1 MQMKQLFFLFL
12 FLNAAVQSQN
22 YTEVDNKVKRY
33 PKFTSAQKLATK
45 IDKDFT
51 SDSDKIRATFIWLT
65 ENIRYDLKEFYNP
78 TTKSVA
84 FSYKNEAEKRAKLQ
98 QIKDDIVN
106 ETFTKRK
113 SVCEGYAQSFKKV
126 CDLLQIEAIIIKGY
140 ARNSSNEI
148 GLIPSVSNHAWN
160 AVKVNNEW
168 QLIDAT
174 WAAGYSIN
182 NKWEKNFTEY
192 YFYPNP
198 SELSRTHLPENDAW
212 QLVTKP
218 INKKMYANQPIIGQG
233 FFYKNLVL
241 ISPKN
246 GFISNKETVEFKIKN
261 LSKTDVV
268 GYQFK
273 GQRFGKKVILKFD
286 NSIGSFTIN
295 LEKKR
300 KTELYI
306 FINNEIALQYKIE

>member
-1 MQMKQLFFLFL
+1 MKQLFFLFI
-12 FLNAAVQSQN
+12 FLNLAVQSQN
-22 YTEVDNKVKRY
+22 YTDVDAKVKSY
-33 PKFTSAQKLATK
+33 PKFTSAQKLAAK
-45 IDKDFT
+45 IDENFT
-51 SDSDKIRATFIWLT
+51 SDNDKIRATFIWLT

-78 TTKSVA
+78 TNKRVG
-84 FSYKNEAEKRAKLQ
+84 FSYKNEAEKQTKLQ

-106 ETFTKRK
+106 VTFKTRK

-148 GLIPSVSNHAWN
+148 GLIPSATNHAWN
-160 AVKVNNEW
+160 AVKLNNKW
-168 QLIDAT
+168 QLVDAT
-174 WAAGYSIN
+174 WAAGYAIN

-198 SELSRTHLPENDAW
+198 SELSRTHLPENETW

-218 INKKMYANQPIIGQG
+218 INKKEYASQPIIGQG

-241 ISPKN
+241 ISPTN
-246 GFISNKETVEFKIKN
+246 GILSKKGTIEFKIKN
-261 LSKTDVV
+261 LSATEIVS
-268 GYQFK
+268 YQFK
-273 GQRFGKKVILKFD
+273 GQRYGKKVIVKLD
-286 NSIGSFTIN
+286 NSVGNFTIN

-306 FINNEIALQYKIE
+306 FINNEIALQYKIK